1 MVRTVSGASALM
13 QGLADGYFVIPYT
26 LGDYL
31 ATIGPKAV
39 DVKHPSFEEA
49 KKECCR

>member
-1 MVRTVSGASALM
+1 M

-31 ATIGPKAV
+31 ANDKQPKV
-39 DVKHPSFEEA
+39 TTDTPEF
-49 KKECCR
+49 KKAQSTRPRRS